1 VFDNSQFQDL
11 VTKGNPTGEVVGSD
25 RFLVSVKGLD
35 SIAMNA
41 LVLFESGQRGIV
53 AEVGEE
59 IVLVLNLESES
70 TPLGS
75 LAVLFDNIFTT
86 PVGEGLVGRVISP
99 LCQPLDGKGPVQHS
113 GTWPVYNQA
122 PGMMERQLLSD
133 RLPTGVT
140 LVDQLFPVV
149 LGQRIAVL
157 GDTKSGKTSFLMQLG
172 INQTNTDRIVVY
184 VLIGKRRVEI
194 DQMLNAL
201 NESGAINNSIVIVA
215 NVFDSLAQSYMAP
228 YIGCAMAEHLWHEG
242 RDVVIIYDDLSAH
255 AKVYREV
262 ALLSGG
268 NPGRDSYPGDMFFAH
283 SSLLERAGRLASNG
297 KTLSALP
304 VIITPGDD
312 ITAFL
317 PTSIM
322 SITDGQ
328 LIFDLESFRRN
339 IRPAINAGLSVSRVG
354 GRAQTAR
361 QKKIS
366 GALFR
371 KLADYRQAAEFA
383 HFGSD
388 LATESKQSLQLGE
401 QLIDAMRQG
410 TAELFSVMEQELLM
424 ETVLATAGTRQL
436 NIGLLK
442 MKVRELAPTLTSEDQ
457 IDAAVQQLLAATA
470 MEAQLK

>member
-1 VFDNSQFQDL
+1 MFDNSLFQQL
-11 VTKGNPTGEVVGSD
+11 VGKGGSTGEVVGSD

-35 SIAMNA
+35 GVAINA
-41 LVLFESGQRGIV
+41 LVLFESGERGIV
-53 AEVGEE
+53 SEVGEE
-59 IVLVLNLESES
+59 IVLVLNLESET

-75 LAVLFDNIFTT
+75 LAVLYDNVFTT
-86 PVGEGLVGRVISP
+86 PVGEGLVGRVVTP
-99 LCQPLDGKGPVQHS
+99 LCQPLDGKGPITH
-113 GTWPVYNQA
+113 TDNWPVYKQA

-140 LVDQLFPVV
+140 VVDQLFPVV

-157 GDTKSGKTSFLMQLG
+157 GDTKSGKTTFLMQLG
-172 INQTNTDRIVVY
+172 INQTNSDRIVVY

-194 DQMLNAL
+194 DQLLNAL

-215 NVFDSLAQSYMAP
+215 NIFDSLAQSYLAP
-228 YIGCAMAEHLWHEG
+228 YIGCAISEYLWQSVG

-297 KTLSALP
+297 KTLTALP

-328 LIFDLESFRRN
+328 IIFDLENFRRN
-339 IRPAINAGLSVSRVG
+339 IRPAVNAGLSVSRVG
-354 GRAQTAR
+354 GRAQTPR

-366 GALFR
+366 GALFKR
-371 KLADYRQAAEFA
+371 LADYRQAAEFA

-388 LATESKQSLQLGE
+388 LAAESKAAILLGE
-401 QLIDAMRQG
+401 QIIDAMRQ
-410 TAELFSVMEQELLM
+410 TPAELFTVTEQELVM
-424 ETVLATAGTRQL
+424 ETVLATAGQHQL
-436 NIGLLK
+436 NVGLLK
-442 MKVRELAPTLTSEDQ
+442 MKAKEAALAITTDEQVDP
-457 IDAAVQQLLAATA
+457 AVQQLLAMSA
-470 MEAQLK
+470 MEAKK

>member
-1 VFDNSQFQDL
+1 MFDNSQFQNA
-11 VTKGNPTGEVVGSD
+11 VTAGNPTGEVVGSD
-25 RFLVSVKGLD
+25 RFLVSVKGLEGV
-35 SIAMNA
+35 ALYA
-41 LVLFESGQRGIV
+41 LVVFESGERGIV
-53 AEVGEE
+53 NEVGED

-75 LAVLFDNIFTT
+75 LAVLFDNICST
-86 PVGEGLVGRVISP
+86 PVGEGLIGRVITP
-99 LCQPLDGKGPVQHS
+99 LCQPLDNKGPVRHAD
-113 GTWPVYNQA
+113 TWPVYQQA

-157 GDTKSGKTSFLMQLG
+157 GDTKSGKTSFLLQVGLS
-172 INQTNTDRIVVY
+172 QANTDRVVVY

-194 DQMLNAL
+194 DQLL
-201 NESGAINNSIVIVA
+201 HSLSESGAIANSIVIVA

-228 YIGCAMAEHLWHEG
+228 YIGCAIAEHLWHTG
-242 RDVVIIYDDLSAH
+242 RDVVIMYDDLSAH

-262 ALLSGG
+262 SLLSGG

-283 SSLLERAGRLASNG
+283 SSLLERAGRLAKNG
-297 KTLSALP
+297 KTLTALP

-328 LIFDLESFRRN
+328 LIFDLENFRRN

-354 GRAQTAR
+354 GRAQTTR
-361 QKKIS
+361 QKQIS
-366 GALFR
+366 GTLFK

-383 HFGSD
+383 HFGTD
-388 LATESKQSLQLGE
+388 LAAESKQALQLGE
-401 QLIDAMRQG
+401 QLIDAMRQSP
-410 TAELFSVMEQELLM
+410 ADLFTVMEQELLM
-424 ETVLATAGTRQL
+424 ETVLATTGQRKL

-442 MKVRELAPTLTSEDQ
+442 MKVRELAPTITSEDQ
-457 IDAAVQQLLAATA
+457 IDASVQQLLAITT
-470 MEAQLK
+470 MGGHS